1 MGEKLDVDET
11 SNLKEENVKV
21 PPRDEP
27 TLKEKLKVS
36 NGMLRHSLGG
46 AVIFIS
52 LQHFI
57 FFLFFFCAS

>member
-1 MGEKLDVDET
+1 MCIKTTTKTGVATGTTLTKTRTTTRKMGEKFDVDET

-36 NGMLRHSLGG
+36 KEY
-46 AVIFIS
+46 
-52 LQHFI
+52 
-57 FFLFFFCAS
+57 